1 MDISPL
7 DNTLDNTETITAKTL
22 PRWRLVCYDETIVD
36 RKLRYFLQD
45 LSPPHLCRDCHWKRE
60 DSIENLRKSG
70 KLQTLSS
77 ELEPILPKRD
87 KQFSGVYEDQ
97 RHSIDSVLYKD
108 IKCLSYILWLN
119 QFLSSAGLAH
129 LCELFMRNGNLL
141 KLHFT
146 ISNFSR
152 RLKVSV
158 EVTDAAGVVTS
169 RAVMIYKAPEWT
181 ESANPRAGIWS
192 RDQSA
197 ARDQLN
203 WSGASC

>member
-22 PRWRLVCYDETIVD
+22 PRWRLVCYDETKVD

-87 KQFSGVYEDQ
+87 KQLSGVYEDQ
-97 RHSIDSVLYKD
+97 RHSRLGPLQRHKMSVLHFM
-108 IKCLSYILWLN
+108 IESVPFISWAGTSLWVIHAKWKSIEITFYYF
-119 QFLSSAGLAH
+119 QFLPETKGLCWSH
-129 LCELFMRNGNLL
+129 GRCRSRHVTCRHNL
-141 KLHFT
+141 
-146 ISNFSR
+146 
-152 RLKVSV
+152 
-158 EVTDAAGVVTS
+158 
-169 RAVMIYKAPEWT
+169 
-181 ESANPRAGIWS
+181 
-192 RDQSA
+192 
-197 ARDQLN
+197 
-203 WSGASC
+203 